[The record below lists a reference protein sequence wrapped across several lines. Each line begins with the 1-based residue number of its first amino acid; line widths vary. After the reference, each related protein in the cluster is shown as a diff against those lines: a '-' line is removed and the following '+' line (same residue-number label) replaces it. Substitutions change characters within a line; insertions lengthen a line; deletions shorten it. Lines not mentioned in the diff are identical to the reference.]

1 MKQFHVISLSIG
13 TCLLL
18 IAMSVFV
25 VAGFVFATLNVHQQP
40 RPDMFRPKGGV
51 IGEIE
56 STINEMKYGKVN
68 VQATKEVKNGLF
80 DRIRARRQASQ
91 VCTPCTQ
98 STQTITYSYPAVSYA
113 TPTICYPT
121 ERYLPTIVPVERVAV
136 GVEMPS
142 ALPVNPAEVETSD
155 CATCKKDPRSEL
167 KTGSFLCSNCRKSNV
182 GSWHTEWS
190 DDGIPTT
197 FLCESCW
204 HRLSEQQRA
213 TAYKGYIARQSKNA
227 GVQGLLHQE
236 LSQ

>member
-25 VAGFVFATLNVHQQP
+25 VAGFVFATLNVHPQP
-40 RPDMFRPKGGV
+40 RPDVFRPKGGV
-51 IGEIE
+51 IGEVE
-56 STINEMKYGKVN
+56 STINELKYGPVN
-68 VQATKEVKNGLF
+68 VQALKETKNGLF
-80 DRIRARRQASQ
+80 SRIRARRQATQ
-91 VCTPCTQ
+91 VCQPCTQ

-113 TPTICYPT
+113 TPVVSYST
-121 ERYLPTIVPVERVAV
+121 ERYLPTSVPTERVAV
-136 GVEMPS
+136 GVEMP
-142 ALPVNPAEVETSD
+142 AIANPVEIDASD

-182 GSWHTEWS
+182 GSWHTEWTS
-190 DDGIPTT
+190 EGTPVT

-204 HRLSEQQRA
+204 QRLNEEQRQK
-213 TAYKGYIARQSKNA
+213 AYKGYIARQSKSV

-236 LSQ
+236 LGQ